1 MHPGTWEIIK
11 KSNRAYGSV
20 SETSILEG
28 VYTKL
33 INLFSNFNPPDDVA
47 LISDKNYG
55 KRNIFPI
62 IDKFKIGGLEFEVLE
77 SLGGHLHGQ
86 IYLLCP
92 EEGVLFPAD
101 SLINFQSLST
111 DRKKFNLLAKNLM
124 TSVNVDGKLATRER
138 EALIELVNELDK
150 KLPGEN
156 RKCLICGGH
165 GAVSVLSGDKL
176 KTFKEMEHY
185 KP

>member
-1 MHPGTWEIIK
+1 M
-11 KSNRAYGSV
+11 
-20 SETSILEG
+20 
-28 VYTKL
+28 
-33 INLFSNFNPPDDVA
+33 
-47 LISDKNYG
+47 
-55 KRNIFPI
+55 
-62 IDKFKIGGLEFEVLE
+62 EFEVLE

-150 KLPGEN
+150 KLQGEN